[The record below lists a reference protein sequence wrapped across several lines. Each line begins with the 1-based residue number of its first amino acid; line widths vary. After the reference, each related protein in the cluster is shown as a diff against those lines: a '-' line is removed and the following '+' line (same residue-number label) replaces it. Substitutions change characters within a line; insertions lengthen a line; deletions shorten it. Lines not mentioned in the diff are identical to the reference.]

1 MMLGSHRSSTYAPVP
16 AVCSRS
22 QPWAWSPLSCSL
34 SAFGLAI
41 KRNRSPGRNM
51 LLGRSRWKTT
61 VVGDGVSTRV
71 NGLIQRY
78 AAFFRAWARSTES
91 LTAVE
96 SNGVPSLN
104 LTPSRS
110 LKV

>member
-1 MMLGSHRSSTYAPVP
+1 MALGLTI
-16 AVCSRS
+16 SR
-22 QPWAWSPLSCSL
+22 
-34 SAFGLAI
+34 
-41 KRNRSPGRNM
+41 KRIPGRNM

-71 NGLIQRY
+71 SGLIHRY
-78 AAFFRAWARSTES
+78 AAFFSAWARSTES

-104 LTPSRS
+104 FTPSRS